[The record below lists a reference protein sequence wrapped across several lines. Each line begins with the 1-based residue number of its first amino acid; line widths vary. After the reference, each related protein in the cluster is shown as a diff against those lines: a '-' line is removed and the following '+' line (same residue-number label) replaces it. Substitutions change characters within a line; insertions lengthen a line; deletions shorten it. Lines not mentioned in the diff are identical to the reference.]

1 MKNLNLFSVVHLVTP
16 NVHMFGYSPE
26 PEDFIKK
33 LTIEVFHIDG
43 NPESDEFTEVYEKL
57 FTGEYKKTALKVA
70 DITGDVIIG
79 DAIFSHSK
87 NFYDICDAYSS
98 DTEFIASV
106 FEELNDKE
114 DMDFSL
120 QNHFLISD
128 FNIDDKFKSQTV
140 MKNIIDNLK
149 DAVLKATGLNI
160 EIALYYPLPLE
171 YEENPYF
178 KIKHDIAII
187 AHKDMIEKM
196 FGQKDTDTVN
206 LTVDEDQINYLLGR
220 RRSSETYPESAINY
234 VDWNRFTDVG
244 FKEILNSRLLMRYL

>member
-1 MKNLNLFSVVHLVTP
+1 
-16 NVHMFGYSPE
+16 MFGYSPE

-128 FNIDDKFKSQTV
+128 FKNRIARIINAKLRVMRVVDDAQGACRIFLYSNI
-140 MKNIIDNLK
+140 
-149 DAVLKATGLNI
+149 A
-160 EIALYYPLPLE
+160 IALNGHSEAVIVRIRDLIFLSPLR
-171 YEENPYF
+171 N
-178 KIKHDIAII
+178 
-187 AHKDMIEKM
+187 
-196 FGQKDTDTVN
+196 
-206 LTVDEDQINYLLGR
+206 
-220 RRSSETYPESAINY
+220 SSFIFN
-234 VDWNRFTDVG
+234 
-244 FKEILNSRLLMRYL
+244 I